1 MNDDLFSAAS
11 SPPPPPSDDQRI
23 AALRREIERHND
35 LYYVKAKPEISDREY
50 DRLLA
55 ELITLERRHPDLA
68 SPDSPSQRVGG
79 RPLDEFQS
87 YEHIIPMQSLE
98 NTYAKG
104 EVAEFDTM
112 VHGLLGVETLDY
124 VVEPKIDG
132 IAFAA
137 HYEDGLLVAAATRGN
152 GMVGDNVTANARTI
166 ATLPLTIP
174 TAAAFFEVRGEIYMP
189 KQGFRSLVEEQVER
203 GEDPFKNPRN
213 AAAGSMKL
221 LDPRQVAK
229 RPLDVVLY
237 ATGRVDGIPESA
249 THAELLDQLR
259 SLGFPVPPRTW
270 LCHGIDE
277 VLAAIDALEAMRHDF
292 PFEMDGAV
300 VKVNDRTLYR
310 KLGSTAK
317 APRWARAYKYAPE
330 QAETVVEA
338 ITVQVGRTGVL
349 TPVAELRTVH
359 VCGSDI
365 SRATLHNE
373 DEIRR
378 KDLRIGDHV
387 LVEKAGEV
395 IPAIAAVLVEKRTG
409 LETPFTMPDA
419 CPECGAPVSRQP
431 DEVAVRCTN
440 FLCPAQRTARLLH
453 FASRNAL
460 DIEGLG
466 DRIAQAL
473 VDQNLV
479 TVPLDLFDLSEP
491 LLAAL
496 EFEPMDVD
504 LPTATKTASDGP
516 KQGALFADELLTAA
530 GPKRRMLGALNAR
543 TILQAVRRSRDL
555 PLARWIFALGIPNV
569 GITVAEELA
578 KLHDD
583 FASFAHSPLLADTLR
598 LYEMMD
604 EADRNNPNSPRV
616 RALDIESR
624 VACAERHAQL
634 VEEIEALGARM
645 MREGVASRVRNA
657 VAKFTGVIKPETA
670 RSLAAF
676 FASETGRDAVAR
688 LERLG
693 INPIGGDPKQRKRMA
708 NTSQKTAAGDQGPL
722 QDGDAFF
729 DGKTVVITGTFHDL
743 THDDLRQRIAAVGGK
758 VVNSVSKTTD
768 YLIVGDNPGADKTAR
783 AKELGTP
790 TLDEKALRQ
799 TLGLPPHLEQAKLL

>member
-11 SPPPPPSDDQRI
+11 IPLPPPSEEQRI
-23 AALRREIERHND
+23 AELRREIDRHNE
-35 LYYVKAKPEISDREY
+35 LYYAKAKPEISDREY

-55 ELITLERRHPDLA
+55 ELISLERRHPELA
-68 SPDSPSQRVGG
+68 SADSPSQRVGG
-79 RPLDEFQS
+79 RPLAEFQP

-104 EVAEFDTM
+104 EVIEFDAM
-112 VHGLLGVETLDY
+112 VRGLLGVDALDY

-132 IAFAA
+132 LAFAA
-137 HYEDGLLVAAATRGN
+137 HYEDGLLVAAATRGS
-152 GMVGDNVTANARTI
+152 GQVGDDVTANARTI
-166 ATLPLTIP
+166 AALPLTIP
-174 TAAAFFEVRGEIYMP
+174 TTAAFFEVRGEIYMP
-189 KQGFRSLVEEQVER
+189 KKAFLALTEEQVER

-221 LDPRQVAK
+221 LDPRQVAR

-237 ATGRVDGIPESA
+237 ATGRVDGVPEPA
-249 THAELLDQLR
+249 THADLVERLR

-270 LCHGIDE
+270 LCHGIAE
-277 VLAAIDALEAMRHDF
+277 VLEAIDALERLRHDF

-300 VKVNDRTLYR
+300 VKVNDRALYR

-349 TPVAELRTVH
+349 TPVAELRTVR

-395 IPAIAAVLVEKRTG
+395 IPAIAAVLADKRTG
-409 LETPFTMPDA
+409 MEIPFAMPSA
-419 CPECGAPVSRQP
+419 CPECGAPVSRLP

-440 FLCPAQRTARLLH
+440 ALCPAQRTARLLH

-466 DRIAQAL
+466 DRVAQAL

-496 EFEPMDVD
+496 EFEPGE
-504 LPTATKTASDGP
+504 AEASAP
-516 KQGALFADELLTAA
+516 AAADAPMQLSLLGDA
-530 GPKRRMLGALNAR
+530 GPAGGKRRKLGALNAR
-543 TILQAVRRSRDL
+543 TILHAIRRSRDL

-569 GITVAEELA
+569 GSTVADDLA
-578 KLHDD
+578 RLHAD
-583 FASFAHSPLLADTLR
+583 FNAFADSPLLADSLR
-598 LYEMMD
+598 LYELMD
-604 EADRNNPNSPRV
+604 EADRNNPNTQRV
-616 RALDIESR
+616 RALDIETR
-624 VACAERHAQL
+624 VACAERHAQV
-634 VEEIEALGARM
+634 VEEVEALGARM
-645 MREGVASRVRNA
+645 LRDGVASRA
-657 VAKFTGVIKPETA
+657 KSAYAKFTGVIKPETA

-676 FASETGRDAVAR
+676 FASDSGRDTVAR
-688 LERLG
+688 LKRLG
-693 INPIGGDPKQRKRMA
+693 VNPVGGDLKKRKAGASRKA
-708 NTSQKTAAGDQGPL
+708 SAARDE
-722 QDGDAFF
+722 DAQAGADFF
-729 DGKTVVITGTFHDL
+729 AGRTFVISGAFHDNL
-743 THDDLRQRIAAVGGK
+743 TRDDVRQRIVAAGGK
-758 VVNSVSKTTD
+758 VVDSVGEKTD
-768 YLIVGDNPGADKTAR
+768 YLVLGDNPGADKTSR
-783 AKELGTP
+783 AKQLGTP
-790 TLDEKALRQ
+790 RLDEKTLREK
-799 TLGLPPHLEQAKLL
+799 LGVPPYLEQTSLF

>member
-11 SPPPPPSDDQRI
+11 MPPPPPSDDQRV
-23 AALRREIERHND
+23 AELRREIERHNE
-35 LYYVKAKPEISDREY
+35 LYYAKARPEVSDREY

-55 ELITLERRHPDLA
+55 ELITLERRHPELA

-79 RPLDEFQS
+79 RPLSEFQP

-104 EVAEFDTM
+104 EVIEFDAM
-112 VHGLLGVETLDY
+112 VRGLLGVDALDY

-132 IAFAA
+132 LAFAA
-137 HYEDGLLVAAATRGN
+137 HYEDGLLVAAATRGS
-152 GMVGDNVTANARTI
+152 GQVGDDVTANARTI

-174 TAAAFFEVRGEIYMP
+174 TMAAFFEVRGEIYMP
-189 KQGFRSLVEEQVER
+189 KKAFLALTEEQVER

-237 ATGRVDGIPESA
+237 ATGRVDGIPEAA
-249 THAELLDQLR
+249 THAELVEQLR

-270 LCHGIDE
+270 RCHDIDE

-300 VKVNDRTLYR
+300 VKVNDRALYR

-349 TPVAELRTVH
+349 TPVAELRTVR

-395 IPAIAAVLVEKRTG
+395 IPAIAAVLPEKRTG
-409 LETPFTMPDA
+409 LEIPFAMPAA
-419 CPECGAPVSRQP
+419 CPECGAPVTRLP

-496 EFEPMDVD
+496 EFEPSESD
-504 LPTATKTASDGP
+504 LASATETQANAPTQLNIPGVEVQTS
-516 KQGALFADELLTAA
+516 
-530 GPKRRMLGALNAR
+530 GPKRRKLGAPNAR
-543 TILQAVRRSRDL
+543 AILHAIRRSRDL

-569 GITVAEELA
+569 GSTVADDLA
-578 KLHDD
+578 KLHAD
-583 FASFAHSPLLADTLR
+583 FDEFANSPLLADTLR
-598 LYEMMD
+598 LYELMD
-604 EADRNNPNSPRV
+604 EADRNNPNTQRV

-624 VACAERHAQL
+624 VACAERHAQV
-634 VEEIEALGARM
+634 VEEVEALGVRM
-645 MREGVASRVRNA
+645 TRDGLASRVKSGY
-657 VAKFTGVIKPETA
+657 AKFTGAIKPEAA
-670 RSLAAF
+670 RSLGAF
-676 FASETGRDAVAR
+676 FASDSGRDIVAR
-688 LERLG
+688 LKRLG
-693 INPIGGDPKQRKRMA
+693 VNPVGGDPKKRKA
-708 NTSQKTAAGDQGPL
+708 GTSGKASAGRAEATQAGD
-722 QDGDAFF
+722 DFF
-729 DGKTVVITGTFHDL
+729 AGRTFVISGTFHDKL
-743 THDDLRQRIAAVGGK
+743 ARDDVRQRIVAAGGK
-758 VVNSVSKTTD
+758 VVDSVGEKTD
-768 YLIVGDNPGADKTAR
+768 YLVLGDNPGADKTSR

-790 TLDEKALRQ
+790 TLDEKTLRAK
-799 TLGLPPHLEQAKLL
+799 LGLPPYLEQTTFLN